1 MLKKITLNEILK
13 ILIIFIII
21 IVSIITSKYIGLLD
35 LFYKLIKSLLP
46 IFLAIGISFLN
57 EPLIKKIEK
66 YIKRKYTVIII
77 RL

>member
-46 IFLAIGISFLN
+46 IFQAIGISFLN
-57 EPLIKKIEK
+57 EP
-66 YIKRKYTVIII
+66 
-77 RL
+77 